1 MDSYSSEQVTRFF
14 ESINSWRRGYNT
26 ARLTYLA
33 ARAEDRL
40 VIISARI
47 YLAVSNRN
55 QPRKKFTAG
64 NLECG
69 DWNIGES
76 GQTIESIIESLT
88 SPVGL
93 TLPGHGNLIMP
104 VTPDTGISA
113 SSPILLHHDG
123 IKAGNRIAVLSIR
136 GAHINSY
143 VQQPETDWKL
153 KAATVPFDNLNELK
167 SEYGLVSGNDLDR
180 SLLEIVALT
189 AIEVLGT
196 SEVKGEVAKIGIW
209 LSQELDV
216 EKVQIGYRVVDKG
229 TVNVRHAKQGNELS
243 WTKNEFANE
252 GSVEIKVPL
261 GAVVQCIA
269 SYDGL
274 AHDVKWFV
282 DPNCLQNPRSA
293 ILSIV
298 DPSNSLLRNYLFPE
312 LPPKGRAA
320 DDFEAAISWV
330 LWALGFA
337 PANFGLNNKTRDS
350 FDTVLATPNGD
361 FVVVECT
368 LGLLR
373 AESKLSKLAAR
384 VAGLRQVLDNSNM
397 KHIRILPTI
406 ITAMTLEQVKVD
418 VEAAKSS
425 GILVLTREDLEW
437 AQTEIMRLPNANNLF
452 EDGLKTI
459 QSYTSQQDLFKNR
472 AFQ

>member
-1 MDSYSSEQVTRFF
+1 
-14 ESINSWRRGYNT
+14 
-26 ARLTYLA
+26 
-33 ARAEDRL
+33 
-40 VIISARI
+40 
-47 YLAVSNRN
+47 
-55 QPRKKFTAG
+55 
-64 NLECG
+64 
-69 DWNIGES
+69 
-76 GQTIESIIESLT
+76 
-88 SPVGL
+88 
-93 TLPGHGNLIMP
+93 
-104 VTPDTGISA
+104 
-113 SSPILLHHDG
+113 
-123 IKAGNRIAVLSIR
+123 
-136 GAHINSY
+136 

-180 SLLEIVALT
+180 SLLEVVALT
-189 AIEVLGT
+189 AIEVLGS
-196 SEVKGEVAKIGIW
+196 SEVKGEVATIGIW
-209 LSQELDV
+209 LSQALNV

-229 TVNVRHAKQGNELS
+229 KVILRDAKQGNELS
-243 WTKNEFANE
+243 WTQNEFANE

-282 DPNCLQNPRSA
+282 DPHCLQNPRSA

-298 DPSNSLLRNYLFPE
+298 DPSSSLLRGYLFPE

-330 LWALGFA
+330 LWALGFS

-350 FDTVLATPNGD
+350 FDTILATPNGD

-384 VAGLRQVLDNSNM
+384 VAGLKQVLDNSNM
-397 KHIRILPTI
+397 THIRILPVI

-418 VEAAKSS
+418 VDPARSS